1 MAITALQLI
10 TSSMRLLGAVASG
23 ETPTADEQND
33 ALIVL
38 NDLLDS
44 CNNKGLTIYSNSI
57 QTFNLTAAKQTY
69 AISAASVAPELTA
82 NRPVCVEYGYITYQG
97 TDYPLRTTLTRD
109 EWMDIASKS
118 TQSIIPCFLYYE
130 PKYPAGEIKL
140 WPVPQTAVTMTLSLN
155 DQFAALASLSASIAY
170 PPGYAKW
177 MRYQLAVELA
187 SEFKLTPPE
196 AVVQTAKDELGDIQ
210 SRNTRPAISEFD
222 PALTNRSGSTLAAF
236 LGGY

>member
-1 MAITALQLI
+1 
-10 TSSMRLLGAVASG
+10 
-23 ETPTADEQND
+23 
-33 ALIVL
+33 
-38 NDLLDS
+38 
-44 CNNKGLTIYSNSI
+44 
-57 QTFNLTAAKQTY
+57 
-69 AISAASVAPELTA
+69 
-82 NRPVCVEYGYITYQG
+82 
-97 TDYPLRTTLTRD
+97 
-109 EWMDIASKS
+109 
-118 TQSIIPCFLYYE
+118 
-130 PKYPAGEIKL
+130 
-140 WPVPQTAVTMTLSLN
+140 MTLSLN

-177 MRYQLAVELA
+177 MRYQLAIELA